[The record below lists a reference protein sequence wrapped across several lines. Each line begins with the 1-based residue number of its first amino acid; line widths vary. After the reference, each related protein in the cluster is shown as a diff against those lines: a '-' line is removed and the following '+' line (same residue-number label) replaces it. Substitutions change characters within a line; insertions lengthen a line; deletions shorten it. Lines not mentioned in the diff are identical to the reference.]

1 MKPADSSTEQHQAG
15 KSNALRRHWKLFAI
29 AGAFLI
35 VAIGLGVGLGVGLTQ
50 RGGHDDSD
58 QDNDNNSGSNSDP
71 DSDNRNRTSTWQP
84 SVNATWQI
92 VLQGAIKLT
101 NGSASPD
108 VAIWD
113 LDLFDNDAETFKA
126 LQGHGKKVICYFSAG
141 SYENFRPDKGRF
153 NESDLGKPLDGWP
166 NERWLDLNSDNVR
179 SIMRDRIKLASSK
192 GCDAIDPDNVDGYQ
206 NDNGLNLTVQ
216 DSINYLQFLH
226 TEASSYHMSIGL
238 KNAGDIIPKV
248 LDFINFSV
256 NEQCAEFSECETFA
270 PFIKAGKPVFHIE
283 YPKGAPAI
291 DAARAADLCSHQGI
305 GAGSGNFS
313 TVLKKMELD
322 GFVQYCDGK
331 RYTTALDS

>member
-1 MKPADSSTEQHQAG
+1 MKPSDSSPEQHHAG
-15 KSNALRRHWKLFAI
+15 KSNQPRPRWKILAILGALLV
-29 AGAFLI
+29 

-50 RGGHDDSD
+50 RGGHDDSSN
-58 QDNDNNSGSNSDP
+58 QDNANSDSDP

-92 VLQGAIKLT
+92 VLQSAIKLT

-113 LDLFDNDAETFKA
+113 LDLFTNDAATFRA
-126 LQGHGKKVICYFSAG
+126 LQSNGKKVICYFSAG

-166 NERWLDLNSDNVR
+166 DERWLDLNSDNVR
-179 SIMRDRIKLASSK
+179 AIMRDRIKLASSK

-206 NDNGLNLTVQ
+206 NDNGLNLTAQ
-216 DSINYLQFLH
+216 DSINFLQFLH
-226 TEASSYHMSIGL
+226 QEASSYHMAIGL
-238 KNAGDIIPKV
+238 KNAGGIIPKV

-270 PFIKAGKPVFHIE
+270 PFIAAGKPVFHIE
-283 YPKGAPAI
+283 YPNGAPAV
-291 DAARAADLCSHQGI
+291 DAARAADLCSHRGI

-313 TVLKKMELD
+313 TVLKKMNLD

-331 RYTTALDS
+331 RYDTALSS

>member
-1 MKPADSSTEQHQAG
+1 MKPTDSSTEQHHAD
-15 KSNALRRHWKLFAI
+15 KPNALRRHWKLLAI
-29 AGAFLI
+29 AGALLI

-58 QDNDNNSGSNSDP
+58 QDTDNNSGSNSDP
-71 DSDNRNRTSTWQP
+71 GSDNRNRTSTWQP

-192 GCDAIDPDNVDGYQ
+192 GCDAIDPDNVDGYVSLLF
-206 NDNGLNLTVQ
+206 LNRMQ
-216 DSINYLQFLH
+216 HIMQ
-226 TEASSYHMSIGL
+226 
-238 KNAGDIIPKV
+238 
-248 LDFINFSV
+248 
-256 NEQCAEFSECETFA
+256 QC
-270 PFIKAGKPVFHIE
+270 
-283 YPKGAPAI
+283 
-291 DAARAADLCSHQGI
+291 
-305 GAGSGNFS
+305 
-313 TVLKKMELD
+313 
-322 GFVQYCDGK
+322 
-331 RYTTALDS
+331 